1 MQTRLYKVEAIINT
15 ICGQQLFFKNKQEDI
30 KHCEQSHQ
38 ESKDWRKVTNQ
49 ENVYASNRRSRF
61 IEQTNEATYH
71 IEERERLGIDITD
84 DDKPITTEQRKKE
97 ITRIRKSFTRIEQ
110 SNLMENAKE
119 AILINNSK
127 QKMMP
132 FNEESH

>member
-1 MQTRLYKVEAIINT
+1 M
-15 ICGQQLFFKNKQEDI
+15 
-30 KHCEQSHQ
+30 
-38 ESKDWRKVTNQ
+38 TNQ

-61 IEQTNEATYH
+61 IEQTNEAIYH

-97 ITRIRKSFTRIEQ
+97 ITRIRKSFTRIKQ

-127 QKMMP
+127 QKVLP
-132 FNEESH
+132 FNEESN

>member
-1 MQTRLYKVEAIINT
+1 MYWLKVI
-15 ICGQQLFFKNKQEDI
+15 
-30 KHCEQSHQ
+30 
-38 ESKDWRKVTNQ
+38 NQ
-49 ENVYASNRRSRF
+49 ENVYASNRKSRF
-61 IEQTNEATYH
+61 IEQANEAIYH

>member
-1 MQTRLYKVEAIINT
+1 MY
-15 ICGQQLFFKNKQEDI
+15 C
-30 KHCEQSHQ
+30 
-38 ESKDWRKVTNQ
+38 RKVINQ

-61 IEQTNEATYH
+61 IEQANEAIYH

>member
-1 MQTRLYKVEAIINT
+1 MI
-15 ICGQQLFFKNKQEDI
+15 
-30 KHCEQSHQ
+30 
-38 ESKDWRKVTNQ
+38 NQ

-61 IEQTNEATYH
+61 IEQANEAIYH

-97 ITRIRKSFTRIEQ
+97 ITRIRKSFTRIKQ

-119 AILINNSK
+119 AIIINDSNKSAAL
-127 QKMMP
+127 Q
-132 FNEESH
+132 